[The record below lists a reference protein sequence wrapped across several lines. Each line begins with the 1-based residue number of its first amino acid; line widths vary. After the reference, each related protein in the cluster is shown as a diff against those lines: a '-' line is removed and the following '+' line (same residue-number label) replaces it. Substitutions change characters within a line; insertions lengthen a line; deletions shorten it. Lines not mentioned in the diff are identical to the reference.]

1 MDLED
6 VMVMGIEENMR
17 GPEHFNENFLS
28 MVREASG
35 LYLSADRKQY
45 EWISD
50 ERVKKFLNECGNRLF
65 AYLYIKIAIKKSF
78 VW

>member
-1 MDLED
+1 
-6 VMVMGIEENMR
+6 MR

-45 EWISD
+45 E
-50 ERVKKFLNECGNRLF
+50 
-65 AYLYIKIAIKKSF
+65 
-78 VW
+78 

>member
-50 ERVKKFLNECGNRLF
+50 ERV
-65 AYLYIKIAIKKSF
+65 
-78 VW
+78 